1 MVIGV
6 VPKRIT
12 VVDRQN
18 ALTSGLFQ
26 VTTPYFYDP
35 INGAI
40 QPVGLVTQAPSLR
53 GPLYNFDGSSFLRYV
68 NDRRLTPPY
77 SVVCDVIF
85 RTVGFDVFQ
94 PVVSQ
99 GGGGATFGF
108 KVAIASNGLRST
120 FGGVFDYFIS
130 GSFSANTM
138 YRVCVTVSGNGGTAI
153 AYVNGS
159 AIGSVAV
166 GTMLTPAST
175 GTLIGADAVGGR
187 VLNGTR
193 IGNVALWNRALSADE
208 VLLLNNSSLLSTQ
221 PRYVQTDSTPSPTS
235 RTFFVPRKKVM
246 SSQPQGNIQINWD
259 NPITRGL
266 ACVYI
271 PQRSP
276 QTPIDPVSGAVAVNN
291 FVATRLPDVLPANGG
306 SALVTN
312 SITGDTRWGFAF
324 DIPNAPAGRTGYPV
338 LSIFSRCEILNT
350 TGEGTIWGAG
360 QVLSPS
366 SDIYIAL
373 RFNKFNDRID
383 LVPSSNAGG
392 NITGPTFSTNR
403 VYNLGGVQRFTNNY
417 RAYYIDGA
425 LYNSNTSNFNN
436 LNGGFQAGS
445 AYKLNA
451 TSFQSKVYCGYVW
464 QRELTAA
471 EMQSLSD
478 NPWQIFKQPRLSPA
492 LAEDGKVYAP
502 FMS

>member
-53 GPLYNFDGSSFLRYV
+53 GPLYNFDGSSYLKYV

-99 GGGGATFGF
+99 GGGGATLGF

-235 RTFFVPRKKVM
+235 RTFFVPNRKTLSTQPT
-246 SSQPQGNIQINWD
+246 SSVAIDWGS
-259 NPITRGL
+259 PITRGL
-266 ACVYI
+266 VTAYV
-271 PQRSP
+271 PSDRSP
-276 QTPIDPVSGAVAVNN
+276 ARELVTGANDSASTRLSVGPGLRGVRGFNTGASTAWSLTFAWATRWPHPNGVANYPALTVFALFEQYDTTSSGAIWGGGNN
-291 FVATRLPDVLPANGG
+291 STQYANFFKSNDG
-306 SALVTN
+306 SVVFGPNTN
-312 SITGDTRWGFAF
+312 SGGASING
-324 DIPNAPAGRTGYPV
+324 PV
-338 LSIFSRCEILNT
+338 L
-350 TGEGTIWGAG
+350 
-360 QVLSPS
+360 
-366 SDIYIAL
+366 D
-373 RFNKFNDRID
+373 
-383 LVPSSNAGG
+383 
-392 NITGPTFSTNR
+392 TNR
-403 VYNLGGVQRFTNNY
+403 VYALVGVNEGNY
-417 RAYYIDGA
+417 RELFVDG
-425 LYNSNTSNFNN
+425 NSVISSNTSITF
-436 LNGGFQAGS
+436 LNAAYTFAGS
-445 AYKLNA
+445 TYVANQFRRIGL
-451 TSFQSKVYCGYVW
+451 YCGYVW
-464 QRELTAA
+464 TRRLAVA
-471 EMQSLSD
+471 EIKSLSE